1 MDFDV
6 AVVGGSFAGLSCARA
21 AAARGLSVVVID
33 RRSEPGESPRTTG
46 ILVKEVAETW
56 DLPSSVTRT
65 LRAARLYAPSGR
77 YLDLESPGYYF
88 LATDTPALL
97 RFFAQQASALGAE
110 LSYGTAF
117 EGADSVRGSL
127 KLRGSDIVAKTL
139 VGADGARSAVARWFG
154 LGTNRAF
161 LRGAEV
167 ELAAVK
173 GLAEDRLHCFVDS
186 VLAPGYLG
194 WIVPGCGITQ
204 VGLATRAP
212 DRPRLDAMLERAA
225 GVADLTGARVI
236 EKRGGWIPV
245 GGRVQPAATRNVL
258 LVGDAA
264 GHVSPLTAG
273 GIHTALELGRRAG
286 LAIADHVLANGPD
299 PAEVLAAAAPRFR
312 FKLGL
317 RWLIDRRPS
326 NALIDEAFDHP
337 LFRAFAETIFFHH
350 RGLFSTA
357 AWRDVAAVIVGRDR
371 PRLAHDRNGHYRA

>member
-6 AVVGGSFAGLSCARA
+6 AVVGGSFAGLACARA

-46 ILVKEVAETW
+46 ILVKEVAEAW

-65 LRAARLYAPSGR
+65 LRAVRLYAPSGR

-97 RFFAQQASALGAE
+97 RFLAHQASALGAQ

-117 EGADSVRGSL
+117 RGVDSVHRGY
-127 KLRGSDIVAKTL
+127 KLRGSDIVARTL

-154 LGTNRAF
+154 LGSNRAF

-167 ELAAVK
+167 ELTGVT

-194 WIVPGCGITQ
+194 WIVPGCGISQ
-204 VGLATRAP
+204 IGLAARAP
-212 DRPRLDAMLERAA
+212 ERPRLDAMLRRAA
-225 GVADLTGARVI
+225 SVADLTGARVI

-245 GGRVQPAATRNVL
+245 GGRVQPSAARSVL
-258 LVGDAA
+258 LIGDAA

-273 GIHTALELGRRAG
+273 GIHTALELGRCAG
-286 LAIADHVLANGPD
+286 LAIADHVLANGPN
-299 PAEVLAAAAPRFR
+299 PAEVLAAAAPRYD
-312 FKLGL
+312 FKLWL
-317 RWLIDRRPS
+317 RWLIDQRPP
-326 NALIDEAFDHP
+326 NTLIDGVFELR

-350 RGLFSTA
+350 RGLFNTA
-357 AWRDVAAVIVGRDR
+357 AWRDMAAIIAGRGR
-371 PRLAHDRNGHYRA
+371 GRRAHGRNDPFRA